1 MEIYEMIEL
10 EDCPRCL
17 GPSILEEETAV
28 IMSCAWTV
36 AASRQHL
43 ALKTMPEDLR
53 RQKEQLNCGMPAR
66 LFSTALAI
74 KFEKEKE

>member
-17 GPSILEEETAV
+17 GPSILEEENSGYYVMCMTAV
-28 IMSCAWTV
+28 
-36 AASRQHL
+36 ASRQHL

-53 RQKEQLNCGMPAR
+53 RQKN
-66 LFSTALAI
+66 S
-74 KFEKEKE
+74 

>member
-17 GPSILEEETAV
+17 GPSILEEENSGYYV
-28 IMSCAWTV
+28 AWTV